1 MGQLGTEEGMTCEEA
16 VGRVRGDHSE
26 EDGQ

>member
-1 MGQLGTEEGMTCEEA
+1 MGQVGKEEGRSCEEA

>member
-1 MGQLGTEEGMTCEEA
+1 MCQVEKEEGRTCEEA